1 VGSAAAKD
9 LARNFHSLERI
20 SSTSLEE
27 LIAIDGIGDIM
38 AQSILSFFNA
48 EVSRSEIEKLEE
60 FGLQTEVSLG
70 DQALFLQDKT
80 FVLTGSLTMY
90 TRDEASAKIEAYGG
104 KVSSSVSKKTSY
116 LLAGPGAGSKL
127 AKAESLGIEILSE
140 EQFEELLDSM
150 GR

>member
-1 VGSAAAKD
+1 
-9 LARNFHSLERI
+9 
-20 SSTSLEE
+20 
-27 LIAIDGIGDIM
+27 
-38 AQSILSFFNA
+38 
-48 EVSRSEIEKLEE
+48 
-60 FGLQTEVSLG
+60 
-70 DQALFLQDKT
+70 
-80 FVLTGSLTMY
+80 MY
-90 TRDEASAKIEAYGG
+90 TRNEASAKIEAYGG

>member
-1 VGSAAAKD
+1 M
-9 LARNFHSLERI
+9 
-20 SSTSLEE
+20 EE

-60 FGLQTEVSLG
+60 FGLQTEVSLS

>member
-90 TRDEASAKIEAYGG
+90 TRNEASAKIEAYGG